1 MCTICEELR
10 PQASDC
16 DFQSTSETV
25 SETDT
30 VSYSTGA
37 SSSGASLSEG
47 TLDELAAY
55 LIEGYW
61 SGTGSS
67 SRSFASGSS
76 TVITVDL
83 SELTS
88 DGQQLARWAFQM
100 WEMVAD
106 IQFEEVTS
114 GTADITFSD
123 DYSGAYC
130 NTTYSGDTITSAF
143 VNVSKSWLN
152 SYGSSLDSY
161 SFSTYVHEIGH
172 ALGLGHMG
180 DYNGYASYADDAVFA
195 NDSYQIS
202 VMSYFSQ
209 TENPT
214 VDADYADPVTA
225 MMADILAI
233 QTIYGAAGSSSATAG
248 DTVYGVGTT
257 LDNIFGY
264 LLESAITSQR
274 SEDYTGDAVA
284 VTLYDYSGEDT
295 LDFSSLSTADSI
307 DLREESFSD
316 LGGQDGVMGIAR
328 GTVIENAY
336 SGGGNDSLYGNGV
349 GNLLNAGTGNDTAYG
364 YSGNDTLEGE
374 DGNDRLFGGSGA
386 DSISGGDG
394 NDYLAGNSQRD
405 LLEGGDGSDTLISGS
420 GWDTAYGGAGN
431 DTLSGNGGRDRL
443 YGGEDADLLKGG
455 RGGDK
460 QYGGTGDDRLY
471 GNGGNDRLYGNEGD
485 DTLSGGNGR
494 DVLEGGAG
502 DDFLRGGLHADTF
515 VFNAGDGDDTIADFS
530 GTQGDVL
537 QFSADLWDDGADAG
551 FDLNL
556 HLSVASGDTV
566 ITFDTGDS
574 VVLLNVT
581 DLAMV
586 VANSELI

>member
-16 DFQSTSETV
+16 DFQSSSLTV
-25 SETDT
+25 SASDT
-30 VSYSTGA
+30 VSYSTGS
-37 SSSGASLSEG
+37 SSSGASLTSG
-47 TLDELAAY
+47 TLDELADY

-61 SGTGSS
+61 AGTGAPQ
-67 SRSFASGSS
+67 RSFADGSS

-83 SELTS
+83 TDLTN
-88 DGQQLARWAFQM
+88 DGQQLARWAFEM

-106 IQFEEVTS
+106 IQFVEVTS
-114 GTADITFSD
+114 GAADITFSD

-130 NTTYSGDTITSAF
+130 NATYSGETITSAF

-180 DYNGYASYADDAVFA
+180 DYNGYASYYDDAVFA

-214 VDADYADPVTA
+214 VDADYADPVSA
-225 MMADILAI
+225 MLADILAI
-233 QTIYGAAGSSSATAG
+233 QTIYGEAGASSATAG
-248 DTVYGVGTT
+248 DTVYGVGTN
-257 LDNIFGY
+257 LDNVFGY
-264 LLESAITSQR
+264 LLESAITGQR
-274 SEDYTGDAVA
+274 STDYTGDAVA
-284 VTLYDYSGEDT
+284 VTIYDYSGEDT
-295 LDFSSLSTADSI
+295 LDFSTLSTADSI

-316 LGGQDGVMGIAR
+316 LGGQDGVLGIAR

-336 SGGGNDSLYGNGV
+336 SGAGNDSLMGNDV
-349 GNLLNAGTGNDTAYG
+349 GNLLNTGAGSDVAYG
-364 YSGNDTLEGE
+364 YAGSDTIEGE
-374 DGNDRLFGGSGA
+374 AGNDRMYGGSGS
-386 DSISGGDG
+386 DRLYGGEGD
-394 NDYLAGNSQRD
+394 DYLAGNSQRD
-405 LLEGGDGSDTLISGS
+405 LLDGGDGSDTLISGS
-420 GWDTAYGGAGN
+420 GWDRAYGGGGD

-443 YGGEDADLLKGG
+443 YGGDDDDLLKGG
-455 RGGDK
+455 RGHDK

-471 GNGGNDRLYGNEGD
+471 GNGGNDRLFGNDGN

-494 DVLEGGAG
+494 DWIEGDAG
-502 DDFLRGGLHADTF
+502 DDFLRGGAHADTF
-515 VFNAGDGDDTIADFS
+515 VFYAGDGNDTVADFS
-530 GTQGDVL
+530 GAQGDIL
-537 QFSADLWDDGADAG
+537 KFSADLWDDGADSD
-551 FDLNL
+551 FDLGV
-556 HLSVASGDTV
+556 HLSVVSGDTV

-586 VANSELI
+586 VANADLI